1 MEKKPKLVIDEAFA
15 ADIQYEEM
23 KAKLLEAVQ
32 DAPSAESVEPE
43 ELQRYYAKFDESF
56 FTFCEKGKCKIIIR
70 YFVIRIDRVR
80 ACLYV

>member
-1 MEKKPKLVIDEAFA
+1 
-15 ADIQYEEM
+15 M

-56 FTFCEKGKCKIIIR
+56 FTFCEKGKCVHSTHSTITITF
-70 YFVIRIDRVR
+70 YDFH
-80 ACLYV
+80 

>member
-1 MEKKPKLVIDEAFA
+1 
-15 ADIQYEEM
+15 M

-56 FTFCEKGKCKIIIR
+56 FTFCEKGKCTIIIN
-70 YFVIRIDRVR
+70 
-80 ACLYV
+80 LYDYI